1 MRIINEIFFYPERD
15 CNEDYLTVGQINQ
28 NWQQDCDQFLFFEG
42 KTPDFIKL
50 KSTIIIKN

>member
-50 KSTIIIKN
+50 KVQLL